1 MTRKVFKNIL
11 IIRTDRIGDVVL
23 TTPAIKAVRN
33 YFPEAKITV
42 LMSPVTLDLLQ
53 GVDFIDEFMLDDR
66 QGVNKGNKGFLKLV
80 QQVRSKKFDLVINYH
95 TKKRS
100 NLCSYLAG
108 VPYRLGYKNDKYGF
122 LLNHPVEDNRHL
134 GEVHEAQ
141 YCLDLLREIGIESD
155 NLDLEIMVRQDS
167 EQWIDNFLELN
178 SIQAGSP
185 MVVIHPA
192 ASDPAK
198 QWPKECFVELINR
211 IAQRSDN
218 IQFLVI
224 GTEENRNLSEFIVNE
239 CRAKALEMAGLL
251 SLSQLVSLLK
261 RVDIM
266 VSNDS
271 GPVHVAAAVKTPV
284 VSIFT
289 RNQPGINPQRWQ
301 PLGEKSRIVTV
312 GFDDEISF
320 KKAQEYDPQSME
332 AIPVNAVLEAVDALS
347 KLC

>member
-1 MTRKVFKNIL
+1 MSKKDFKNIL
-11 IIRTDRIGDVVL
+11 IVRTDRIGDVVL

-33 YFPEAKITV
+33 NFPDAKITV
-42 LMSPVTLDLLQ
+42 LLSPVTLDLLQ
-53 GVDFIDEFMLDDR
+53 GVDFVDDFIVDDR
-66 QGVNKGNKGFLKLV
+66 QGVNSGNKGFLKLA
-80 QQVRSKKFDLVINYH
+80 QQLRSQNFDLAINYH
-95 TKKRS
+95 TKKRT
-100 NLCSYLAG
+100 NLLCFMAG
-108 VPYRLGYKNDKYGF
+108 IPYRLGYKNDKFGF
-122 LLNHPVEDNRHL
+122 LLSHPIEDNRHL
-134 GEVHEAQ
+134 GETHEAQ
-141 YCLDLLREIGIESD
+141 YCLDLLGDIGIESND
-155 NLDLEIMVRQDS
+155 LTLEIRVRPES
-167 EQWIDNFLELN
+167 ERWIDNFLELN
-178 SIQAGSP
+178 SIKVGSP

-198 QWPKECFVELINR
+198 QWPKEHFVELINR

-224 GTEENRNLSEFIVNE
+224 GTRENRELSEFIVRE
-239 CRAKALEMAGLL
+239 VRAKALEMAGLI

-261 RVDIM
+261 RVDLM

-271 GPVHVAAAVKTPV
+271 GPVHVAAAVNTPV

-312 GFDDEISF
+312 KYNDKISF
-320 KKAQEYDPQSME
+320 KKAQEYDPQTME
-332 AIPVNAVLEAVDALS
+332 LIPVSAVLEAVDGLS